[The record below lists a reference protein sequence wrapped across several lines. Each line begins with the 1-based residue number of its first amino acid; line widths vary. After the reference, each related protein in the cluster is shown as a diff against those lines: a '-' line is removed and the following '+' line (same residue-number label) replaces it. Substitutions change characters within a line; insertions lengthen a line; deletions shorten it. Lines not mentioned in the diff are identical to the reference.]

1 MDPIMSAV
9 AGRATKSEI
18 RELLKWT
25 RRSDVISFAGGLPDA
40 SLFPI
45 DELVRLSEQVLRT
58 RGYHALQYGPT
69 PGEPDM
75 IEALV
80 QHMRDYDEE
89 ADGNRICVT
98 ASSQQGLDLVSLLF
112 IDEGSPIIVE
122 LPSYIGAIQAFS
134 RSGADMRG
142 VALEEDGI
150 DLEGLG
156 RVLNELDR
164 EGRRPRF
171 IYVIPDFQNPSGVTM
186 SVEKRR
192 ELIAIAR
199 ARSIPIV
206 EDSPYREVNFT
217 GATLP
222 SIWTLAGGEGV
233 ILLKTFSKMLFPGMR
248 LGWIAAGQPWMDK
261 LIMLKQSV
269 DLCTASF
276 TQFIVADYLR
286 EGRMRDT
293 IARAIDCYRP
303 KKDAMLAALG
313 SAMPAGTRWSRPY
326 GGMFLWVELPAGIGA
341 ESMFERAAGR
351 GVVYVK
357 GRQFHC
363 DGSGAGT
370 LRLNY
375 SFPSV
380 EQIERGIEIL
390 GAATAEELEAH
401 AKAAATTAAPRT
413 AGGPGA
419 SRPAATASLGEY
431 PAR

>member
-1 MDPIMSAV
+1 MDAIMSSV

-25 RRSDVISFAGGLPDA
+25 RRADVISFAGGLPDA

-45 DELVRLSEQVLRT
+45 DELCVLSERVLRT

-80 QHMRDYDEE
+80 GHMRSFGEE
-89 ADGNRICVT
+89 ADAERICVT

-112 IDEGSPIIVE
+112 VDPGSPIIVE
-122 LPSYIGAIQAFS
+122 LPSYIGALQAFA

-142 VALEEDGI
+142 VPLEDDGMDIEALKATLAG
-150 DLEGLG
+150 
-156 RVLNELDR
+156 LDR
-164 EGRRPRF
+164 EGKKPRF
-171 IYVIPDFQNPSGVTM
+171 IYVIPDFQNPSGVNM

-192 ELIAIAR
+192 ELIVVAR
-199 ARSIPIV
+199 ERGIPII
-206 EDSPYREVNFT
+206 EDSPYREVNFS
-217 GATLP
+217 GSTLP

-261 LIMLKQSV
+261 IIMLKQSV

-276 TQFIVADYLR
+276 TQFIVAEYIK

-293 IARAIDCYRP
+293 IARAIACYRV
-303 KKDAMLAALG
+303 KKDAMLAALER
-313 SAMPAGTRWSRPY
+313 SMPQGTRWSRPY
-326 GGMFLWVELPAGIGA
+326 GGMFLWVELPEGLSSEA
-341 ESMFERAAGR
+341 MFERTAER

-370 LRLNY
+370 MRLNY
-375 SFPSV
+375 SFPSI
-380 EQIERGIEIL
+380 EQINLGIAIL
-390 GAATAEELEAH
+390 GQSAIAEQGSVAEQGSAAGQGSARPEDSQAST
-401 AKAAATTAAPRT
+401 APRRS
-413 AGGPGA
+413 A
-419 SRPAATASLGEY
+419 EKV
-431 PAR
+431 